1 MRFSILAVLLASGC
15 GSDPSAAAPEAQP
28 SAAQS
33 KANQESGSPGN
44 DWPCFLGPL
53 GTSVSTEK
61 GIITPWPKDGLRVVW
76 HMKTGTG
83 YAPVV
88 VSRGRLFLFDRH
100 EDKAR
105 LTCLKSATG
114 EPVWNFHYPS
124 NYRDKYSYN
133 NGPRSSPVADGDR
146 VYIHGA
152 EGMLHCVRFDDG
164 KLIWKVDEREDFNI
178 IQNFFGVGSAPVVEK
193 DLLIVQVGG
202 SPKDANARDFI
213 NLKGN
218 GSGVVAFDK
227 YTGKVKY
234 KITDELASY
243 SSPVLATIKGRRWC
257 FVFARGG
264 LIGFEP
270 ATGKVDFRYPWR
282 SEELESVNASN
293 PVVVDD
299 KVFISETYGPG
310 SALLKVKPGGYEVL
324 REESKQFKKS
334 MQTHWMTAIHHD
346 GYVYGSSGRH
356 KENAQ
361 LRCVEL
367 ATGKVMW
374 SVPRMGRTSLLMV
387 DGHFV
392 CLSEVGAVILMK
404 VNPQKFEP
412 VSIIREVDEAGKDEP
427 LLQEPCWA
435 APILAHGLMYIRG
448 EGRLVCLELIP
459 RKKQ

>member
-1 MRFSILAVLLASGC
+1 MRSSVLALLLAAGC
-15 GSDPSAAAPEAQP
+15 GGAPSAAAPDVQP
-28 SAAQS
+28 PAAQNPAAAS
-33 KANQESGSPGN
+33 GGSPGS

-76 HMKTGTG
+76 HMKTGIG

-88 VSRGRLFLFDRH
+88 ISRGRLFLFDRH

-105 LTCLKSATG
+105 LTCMKSTTG
-114 EPVWNFHYPS
+114 EVLWKFEYPT
-124 NYRDKYSYN
+124 NYRDRYNYN
-133 NGPRSSPVADGDR
+133 NGPRCCPVVDGDR

-164 KLIWKVDEREDFNI
+164 KLVWKVDERKDFNI
-178 IQNFFGVGSAPVVEK
+178 IQNFFGVASTPVVEK

-202 SPKDANARDFI
+202 SAKDANARDFI

-243 SSPVLATIKGRRWC
+243 ASPVLATIKSRRWC

-270 ATGKVDFRYPWR
+270 ATGKVDFHFPWR
-282 SEELESVNASN
+282 CEDLESVNAAN

-299 KVFISETYGPG
+299 EVFISETYGPG
-310 SALLKVKPGGYEVL
+310 SALLKVKRGGYDVL
-324 REESKQFKKS
+324 REESKQAKS
-334 MQTHWMTAIHHD
+334 MQTHWMTPIYHD
-346 GYVYGSSGRH
+346 GYLYGSSGRH
-356 KENAQ
+356 KKNAE
-361 LRCVEL
+361 LRCIEL

-374 SVPRMGRTSLLMV
+374 RVPGLGRTSLLMV
-387 DGHFV
+387 DGHFI

-404 VNPQKFEP
+404 VNPQKFEA
-412 VSIIREVDEAGKDEP
+412 VSIIREVHEAGKDDA
-427 LLQEPCWA
+427 LLEEPCWA

-459 RKKQ
+459 RKK